1 MKILK
6 EQEYNDLLIKSRRF
20 LPLKAKLDKIN
31 ILIEEYNH
39 GKNIY
44 TVMRDIKETVKEVWN
59 VRQISTRNC
68 RLKWTTNNRR
78 SWSRISE
85 KLSL

>member
-31 ILIEEYNH
+31 ILIEQYEH

-44 TVMRDIKETVKEVWN
+44 TVMRDIKETVKEV
-59 VRQISTRNC
+59 
-68 RLKWTTNNRR
+68 
-78 SWSRISE
+78 
-85 KLSL
+85 